1 MNLIDPFEEESIL
14 SLFPKTFRDSKE
26 AANCKDIESIHQF
39 MTAKALQNADK
50 YKEEARSVKDGDSE
64 LLNTK
69 ENVNPQEKR
78 PALVRKRV
86 KFSMKPN
93 ASHPSTI
100 PEPTLQMDQLR
111 DPDEFFAAFESLEN
125 AKKEIRRQRG
135 EDPNETEVSTTATAV
150 RQRRPELPRRKTS
163 YKHHVYS
170 SQPESDTSFAQEMFQ
185 ENIGSQPTFYSQ
197 QESVITDGESQEE
210 EVAGSVDETEDRVD
224 EFFNHLMSTC
234 NNDNLDDKGRL
245 SYLEEYL
252 NAKPP
257 EITELNLPDF
267 HSIPRVNFVSP
278 VNTLLNQSR
287 LSDTHSLLDNS
298 RGKTPAIQIQLSD
311 NCSPLGSPTPPKSPF
326 FAISTFGKH
335 KSKLSEG
342 KDPFSPHEIDSS
354 QTGTSK
360 TNSGQSTHTRKY
372 KEFSF
377 GLDSLVDNEVTETAI
392 NDLMHTAS
400 AEGLSNPPDSVNLS
414 EQCHSME
421 EKEDGSMGVDYAA
434 TAINENVGIKGNA
447 EEVEKAASATK
458 INLSVEDITDN
469 GHPRSVQ
476 EMGEIVEDVTEKAV
490 PSTSPEADVEI
501 STIEDLNTH
510 CFQSAQ
516 TDTNIIEDLDESRP
530 AQNTDI
536 VSEQQNK
543 EQPKK
548 SAKRRTK
555 TKRAPK
561 VNVRKTGQCLASAT
575 TSQTDADIVED
586 LDESRP
592 AHSLDVVSEQPN
604 EGQPKTSVNKR
615 KKTTRAPKVDL
626 RKTRQSLAVRTDDN
640 IIEDPDESRPDQI
653 PDIVPEQENEGQ
665 PKTSVNK
672 RKKTTRAPKVD
683 LRKTRQS
690 LAEAGT
696 FWTGG
701 VRKSNRIKRRPL
713 EYWKG
718 ERLLYGRVHDSLPTI
733 IGVKYI
739 SPAKENGKPECFKV
753 ESFVSGIYKDLV
765 DLASLH

>member
-1 MNLIDPFEEESIL
+1 
-14 SLFPKTFRDSKE
+14 
-26 AANCKDIESIHQF
+26 
-39 MTAKALQNADK
+39 ALQNAGK
-50 YKEEARSVKDGDSE
+50 YLEEARSVKDGDSE
-64 LLNTK
+64 FPNTK

-78 PALVRKRV
+78 PALVRKRAR
-86 KFSMKPN
+86 FSMKPN

-111 DPDEFFAAFESLEN
+111 DPDEFFAAYERFEN

-135 EDPNETEVSTTATAV
+135 EDPNETEVSTTTTTTTV

-170 SQPESDTSFAQEMFQ
+170 SQPESDTSFAQETLQ
-185 ENIGSQPTFYSQ
+185 EDIGSQPTFYSQ
-197 QESVITDGESQEE
+197 QESVIANGESQEE
-210 EVAGSVDETEDRVD
+210 EVAGSVTETEDRVD
-224 EFFNHLMSTC
+224 ELFNHLMSTC
-234 NNDNLDDKGRL
+234 NNDNLDDTGRL

-267 HSIPRVNFVSP
+267 HSIPRVNFASP
-278 VNTLLNQSR
+278 VNTLLNRSR

-311 NCSPLGSPTPPKSPF
+311 NRSSPLGSPTPPKSPF

-354 QTGTSK
+354 QTGTSE
-360 TNSGQSTHTRKY
+360 TNSGQSTPTRKY

-392 NDLMHTAS
+392 NDVMHTAP
-400 AEGLSNPPDSVNLS
+400 AEGLSNPPDSDNLS
-414 EQCHSME
+414 EQCHNME
-421 EKEDGSMGVDYAA
+421 EKEEDGNIGVDYAV
-434 TAINENVGIKGNA
+434 TAINENEGIQGNA
-447 EEVEKAASATK
+447 EEVEKAASGTK
-458 INLSVEDITDN
+458 INLNVEDITDN
-469 GHPRSVQ
+469 GHPRPVQ
-476 EMGEIVEDVTEKAV
+476 ELEEIVEDVTEKSV
-490 PSTSPEADVEI
+490 PSTSAEADVEI

-516 TDTNIIEDLDESRP
+516 TDTNIIEDLNESRP

-548 SAKRRTK
+548 SANRRTK
-555 TKRAPK
+555 TTRAPK
-561 VNVRKTGQCLASAT
+561 VNVRKMRQSLAGAT
-575 TSQTDADIVED
+575 TYADIVED

-592 AHSLDVVSEQPN
+592 AHNLDVVSEQPN

-626 RKTRQSLAVRTDDN
+626 RKTRQSLAVQTDAN
-640 IIEDPDESRPDQI
+640 VIEDPDESRPAQI
-653 PDIVPEQENEGQ
+653 PDIVPEQENEVEDVTEKAV
-665 PKTSVNK
+665 PSTSPEADAEIS
-672 RKKTTRAPKVD
+672 TIED
-683 LRKTRQS
+683 LNT
-690 LAEAGT
+690 
-696 FWTGG
+696 
-701 VRKSNRIKRRPL
+701 
-713 EYWKG
+713 
-718 ERLLYGRVHDSLPTI
+718 H
-733 IGVKYI
+733 
-739 SPAKENGKPECFKV
+739 CFQ
-753 ESFVSGIYKDLV
+753 SGICCSGPSFADWMLS
-765 DLASLH
+765 SLLKFSHNLYLKFTVISSLES